1 MKPADNRVVR
11 CAIYTRVSTNSGLD
25 QEFNSLDAQYDA
37 SQAYIR
43 SQAHAG
49 WSLVKARYDDGG
61 FSGGS
66 TDRPALQRLLADVV
80 AHRIHIIVVY
90 KVDRLTR
97 SLADFAK
104 LVELFDAH
112 GVSFVSVTQQFNTT
126 TSMGRLTLN
135 VLLSFAQF
143 EREVTSE
150 RIRDKI
156 AASKRK
162 GLWVG
167 GMVPLGYILK
177 DGQLHI
183 HEEEANIVRLIFQ
196 RYLEL
201 GSVNRLVKDLK
212 ERGFKSKVR
221 KLASGGT
228 RGGVPFTQG
237 PLFYML
243 RNRFYLGEVKFK
255 GEILP
260 GSQPALLDRTLFEA
274 VQQRLTEQWSHRT
287 TTRIRTRAL
296 LAGLLFD
303 DAGHRMIL
311 TYSSRDRVR
320 HRYYV
325 SAPCIRGQTDEPV
338 GSVTR
343 VPASEIEAT
352 ISKAVIAN
360 TDIDEPLSNE
370 TLSRDTLERFVT
382 RIEVRKNQL
391 AIHLRSGEN
400 DIQRTQNHHDP
411 DPAEHHAVTSRTVV
425 VPWKKPSR
433 PAREILL
440 PANTP
445 EHRARPMKAERRS
458 ALIRSIGR
466 GRLWLQEIVDGRET
480 IESLAARQHCSTRH
494 INMTISLAFL
504 APALVTAA
512 VEGRF
517 PRGIGVAALRDAP
530 AEWSQQMRRLG
541 LAPTGAPDSANR

>member
-11 CAIYTRVSTNSGLD
+11 CAIYTRVSTDTGLD

-66 TDRPALQRLLADVV
+66 TDRPALQRLLADV
-80 AHRIHIIVVY
+80 AARRIHIIVVY

-183 HEEEANIVRLIFQ
+183 HEEEANTVRLIFQ

-212 ERGFKSKVR
+212 ERGLKSKVR

-237 PLFYML
+237 PLFHML

-260 GSQPALLDRTLFEA
+260 GPQPALLDRTLFEA
-274 VQQRLTEQWSHRT
+274 VQKKLTEQRSHHT

-311 TYSSRDRVR
+311 TYASRNRVR

-343 VPASEIEAT
+343 VPASDIEAS
-352 ISKAVIAN
+352 ISKAVMAN
-360 TDIDEPLSNE
+360 TDVDEPSSNE
-370 TLSRDTLERFVT
+370 TLSREVLERFVIQ
-382 RIEVRKNQL
+382 IEVRKNQL

-400 DIQRTQNHHDP
+400 DIQGTQDDP
-411 DPAEHHAVTSRTVV
+411 DPDESRAVATRIIV

-458 ALIRSIGR
+458 ALIRAIGR

-494 INMTISLAFL
+494 IKMTISLAFL
-504 APALVTAA
+504 SPALVTAA

-517 PRGIGVAALRDAP
+517 PRGIGVATLRDAP
-530 AEWSQQMRRLG
+530 AEWSQQMKRLG
-541 LAPTGAPDSANR
+541 LAPADAPGSANR

>member
-11 CAIYTRVSTNSGLD
+11 CAIYTRVSTDSGLD
-25 QEFNSLDAQYDA
+25 QEFNFLDAQYDA

-49 WSLVKARYDDGG
+49 WTLVKSRYDDGG

-66 TDRPALQRLLADVV
+66 TDRPSLQRLLADV
-80 AHRIHIIVVY
+80 AARRIHIIVVY

-104 LVELFDAH
+104 LVELFDTH

-167 GMVPLGYILK
+167 GMVPLGYELK

-183 HEEEANIVRLIFQ
+183 HEDEAKTVRLIFQ
-196 RYLEL
+196 RYLDL
-201 GSVNRLVKDLK
+201 GSVNRLSKDLK
-212 ERGFKSKVR
+212 ARGLSSKVR
-221 KLASGGT
+221 HLSSGGT
-228 RGGVPFTQG
+228 RGGVSFGQVAV
-237 PLFYML
+237 FYML
-243 RNRFYLGEVKFK
+243 RNCFYLGEVKFK

-260 GSQPALLDRTLFEA
+260 GPQPALLDRLLFDA
-274 VQQRLTEQWSHRT
+274 VQKRLTEQWSHRT

-303 DAGHRMIL
+303 DAGRRMVSA
-311 TYSSRDRVR
+311 YASRDRVR
-320 HRYYV
+320 YRYYI
-325 SAPCIRGQTDEPV
+325 SAPCIRGSVDEPV
-338 GSVTR
+338 GSINR
-343 VPASEIEAT
+343 VPAIDIEAV
-352 ISKAVIAN
+352 ISKAVTAN
-360 TDIDEPLSNE
+360 ANIESIPTAGP
-370 TLSRDTLERFVT
+370 TLT
-382 RIEVRKNQL
+382 REVIESVVAKIEVRKTQL
-391 AIHLRSGEN
+391 AIHLKGDDGQDGINAAPSNR
-400 DIQRTQNHHDP
+400 I
-411 DPAEHHAVTSRTVV
+411 VL
-425 VPWKKPSR
+425 VPWRKPSK
-433 PAREILL
+433 PARQILL

-445 EHRARPMKAERRS
+445 EHRTRPMKAERRL
-458 ALIRSIGR
+458 ALIRAIGR
-466 GRLWLQEIVDGRET
+466 GRLWLQDIVDGRTHNRGPCCQTEV
-480 IESLAARQHCSTRH
+480 QH
-494 INMTISLAFL
+494 
-504 APALVTAA
+504 PA
-512 VEGRF
+512 
-517 PRGIGVAALRDAP
+517 D
-530 AEWSQQMRRLG
+530 
-541 LAPTGAPDSANR
+541 

>member
-1 MKPADNRVVR
+1 MKPDDNRVVR
-11 CAIYTRVSTNSGLD
+11 CAIYTRVSTDTGLD

-66 TDRPALQRLLADVV
+66 TDRPALQRLLADV
-80 AHRIHIIVVY
+80 AARRIHIIVVY

-104 LVELFDAH
+104 LVELFDVH

-183 HEEEANIVRLIFQ
+183 HEEEANTVRLIFQ

-212 ERGFKSKVR
+212 ERGLKSKVR

-237 PLFYML
+237 PLFHML
-243 RNRFYLGEVKFK
+243 RNRFYLGEVRFK

-260 GSQPALLDRTLFEA
+260 GPQPALLDRALFEA
-274 VQQRLTEQWSHRT
+274 VQQKLTEQWSHRT

-311 TYSSRDRVR
+311 TYASRNRVR

-343 VPASEIEAT
+343 VPASDIEAS
-352 ISKAVIAN
+352 ISKAVMAN
-360 TDIDEPLSNE
+360 TDVDEPSSNE
-370 TLSRDTLERFVT
+370 TLSREVLERFVIQ
-382 RIEVRKNQL
+382 IEVRKNQL

-400 DIQRTQNHHDP
+400 DIQGTQDDP
-411 DPAEHHAVTSRTVV
+411 DPDESRAVATRIIV

-458 ALIRSIGR
+458 ALIRAIGR

-504 APALVTAA
+504 APTLVTAA

-541 LAPTGAPDSANR
+541 LAPTGTPGPASR